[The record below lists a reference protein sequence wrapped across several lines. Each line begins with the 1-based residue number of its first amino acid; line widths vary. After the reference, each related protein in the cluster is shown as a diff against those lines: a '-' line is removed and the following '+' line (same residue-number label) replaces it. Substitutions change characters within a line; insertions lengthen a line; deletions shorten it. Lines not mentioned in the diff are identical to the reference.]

1 MTKEIRKM
9 KIRALIIVVLEL
21 LAASALA
28 VIYFYDF
35 FGFRSLFLIEYLFAV
50 LAGALILNVLFVW
63 IILIRLSKIRQKSD
77 LKAAELIGADVQEA
91 YNFGM
96 IGLVV
101 VDENDI
107 VLWANDL
114 FKDRQIDLLD
124 INILEW
130 QPKLRELHEAS
141 PDMIVKI
148 EVNSRNYDIKYLS
161 DAGLYIFKDMT
172 EYESIFEYS
181 REQAPVLGIIM
192 LDNYSDVAGNLDDA
206 NDVISKVKN
215 LIFDYAKEYGVL
227 LRRYRNDAYFALC
240 NFASLTKMKNDHFSL
255 LEKVRELGAK
265 EETPPTLSI
274 GLAHDFPDVIK
285 LNEMAGNAIDIAMSR
300 GGDQVVVSKYG
311 DELIFF
317 GGKSEAQEKR
327 NKVKVRVMA
336 DSVLSLIKNSSN
348 VIIMGHA
355 QMDMDALG
363 SCLGMRAVCEYCN
376 KSSHIVY
383 DPKLVERKAKFALT
397 GAFSREELARITVTP
412 SDSVDK
418 VRSNT
423 LVIVCDVHRPS
434 LTMAPKLLEKA
445 TKVMVIDHH
454 RRAEEFIES
463 PVFSYIEPSASST
476 CELVTELIR
485 YSSANPKIELSA
497 TYATL
502 MLSGIFL
509 DTNFF
514 KSKNTGIR
522 TFEASMVLKEYGADN
537 AIADDYLKD
546 EFEEYSLITKIISTL
561 KTPHYGV
568 VYCVADDDELIEQ
581 ATLAKVANQCM
592 QMKGVNACFVI
603 GNTDEKETRISARSD
618 GTINVQMLAEK
629 MFGGGH
635 FTAAGVIFKN
645 MSIKRVEEKLLEV
658 LNEYLNDARSP
669 EPKAKGQS

>member
-1 MTKEIRKM
+1 MTKELRKM
-9 KIRALIIVVLEL
+9 KIRALFIVALEL
-21 LAASALA
+21 IGAAALA
-28 VIYFYDF
+28 VFYFYNF
-35 FGFRSLFLIEYLFAV
+35 FNFKDLYIIEYLFAT
-50 LAGALILNVLFVW
+50 LAGFVIINVLFIW
-63 IILIRLSKIRQKSD
+63 IILVRLSKIRKKSD
-77 LKAAELIGADVQEA
+77 LKAAELIGNDVQEA
-91 YNFGM
+91 YKFGM

-107 VLWANDL
+107 VLWTNDL
-114 FKDRQIDLLD
+114 FQERQIDLLD

-130 QPKLRELHEAS
+130 QPNLRELHDAS
-141 PDMIVKI
+141 PDVVVKI
-148 EVNSRNYDIKYLS
+148 EVNSRNYDVKYLS

-240 NFASLTKMKNDHFSL
+240 NYSSLTRMKKDRFSL

-348 VIIMGHA
+348 VIIMGHTA
-355 QMDMDALG
+355 MDMDALG
-363 SCLGMRAVCEYCN
+363 ACLGMRAICEYCN

-383 DPKLVERKAKFALT
+383 DPKLMERKAKFALT
-397 GAFSREELARITVTP
+397 GSFSREELARITISP
-412 SDSVDK
+412 SDSVEK

-423 LVIVCDVHRPS
+423 LVVVCDVHRPS
-434 LTMAPKLLEKA
+434 MTMAPKLLEKA

-463 PVFSYIEPSASST
+463 PVFSYVEPSASST

-485 YSSANPKIELSA
+485 YSSANPRIEISP

-509 DTNFF
+509 DTTYF

-537 AIADDYLKD
+537 SVADDYLKD
-546 EFEEYSLITKIISTL
+546 EFEEYSLVTKIISTL

-568 VYCVADDDELIEQ
+568 VYCVADDNDIIEQ
-581 ATLAKVANQCM
+581 STLAKVANQCM
-592 QMKGVNACFVI
+592 QMKGVNAAFVI
-603 GNTDEKETRISARSD
+603 GNTDEKETRVSARSD

-635 FTAAGVIFKN
+635 FTMAGVSFKN
-645 MSIKRVEEKLLEV
+645 STIKKAEEKLLEV
-658 LNEYLNDARSP
+658 LNEYLNDARSQ
-669 EPKAKGQS
+669 EQKVRL

>member
-1 MTKEIRKM
+1 MTKELRKM
-9 KIRALIIVVLEL
+9 KIRALFIVALEL
-21 LAASALA
+21 ISAAALA
-28 VIYFYDF
+28 VFYFYDF
-35 FGFRSLFLIEYLFAV
+35 FNFRDIYIIEYLFAT
-50 LAGALILNVLFVW
+50 LAGFVVINVLFIWVM
-63 IILIRLSKIRQKSD
+63 LVRLSKIRKKSD
-77 LKAAELIGADVQEA
+77 LKAAELIGNDVQEA
-91 YNFGM
+91 YKFGM

-107 VLWANDL
+107 VLWTNDL
-114 FKDRQIDLLD
+114 FQERQIDLLD

-130 QPKLRELHEAS
+130 QPNLRELHDAS
-141 PDMIVKI
+141 PDVVVKI
-148 EVNSRNYDIKYLS
+148 EVNSRNYDVKYLS

-240 NFASLTKMKNDHFSL
+240 NYSSLNRMKKDRFSL

-274 GLAHDFPDVIK
+274 GLAHDFPDVVK

-348 VIIMGHA
+348 VIIMGHTA
-355 QMDMDALG
+355 MDMDALG
-363 SCLGMRAVCEYCN
+363 ACLGVRAICEYCN

-383 DPKLVERKAKFALT
+383 DPKLLERKTKFALT
-397 GAFSREELARITVTP
+397 GAFSREELARITISP

-463 PVFSYIEPSASST
+463 PVFSYVEPSASST

-485 YSSANPKIELSA
+485 YSSANPRIEISP
-497 TYATL
+497 TYATI

-509 DTNFF
+509 DTTYF

-537 AIADDYLKD
+537 SVADDYLKD
-546 EFEEYSLITKIISTL
+546 EFEEYSLVTKIISTL

-568 VYCVADDDELIEQ
+568 VYCVAEESELIEIS
-581 ATLAKVANQCM
+581 TLAKVANQCM
-592 QMKGVNACFVI
+592 QMKGVNAAFVI

-635 FTAAGVIFKN
+635 FTMAGVSFKN
-645 MSIKRVEEKLLEV
+645 GTIKKAEEKLLEV
-658 LNEYLNDARSP
+658 LNEYLNDARSQ
-669 EPKAKGQS
+669 EQKARA

>member
-1 MTKEIRKM
+1 M
-9 KIRALIIVVLEL
+9 KIRALFIVALEL
-21 LAASALA
+21 MSAAALA
-28 VIYFYDF
+28 VFYFYNL
-35 FGFRSLFLIEYLFAV
+35 FGFRDLFIIEYLFAT
-50 LAGALILNVLFVW
+50 LAFFIIINVLFIWVM
-63 IILIRLSKIRQKSD
+63 LVRLSKIRKKSD
-77 LKAAELIGADVQEA
+77 LKAAELIGNDVQEA
-91 YNFGM
+91 YKFGM

-107 VLWANDL
+107 VLWTNDL
-114 FKDRQIDLLD
+114 FQERQIDLLD
-124 INILEW
+124 VNILQW
-130 QPKLRELHEAS
+130 QPKLSELHDAS
-141 PDMIVKI
+141 PDVVVKI
-148 EVNSRNYDIKYLS
+148 EVNSRNYDVKYLS

-181 REQAPVLGIIM
+181 KEQAPVLGIIM

-240 NFASLTKMKNDHFSL
+240 NYNSLTRMKNDRFSL
-255 LEKVRELGAK
+255 LEKVRVLGAK

-317 GGKSEAQEKR
+317 GGKTEAQEKR

-348 VIIMGHA
+348 VIIMGHSA
-355 QMDMDALG
+355 MDMDALG
-363 SCLGMRAVCEYCN
+363 ACLGMRAICEYCN
-376 KSSHIVY
+376 KASHIVY
-383 DPKLVERKAKFALT
+383 DPKLMERKAKFALT
-397 GAFSREELARITVTP
+397 GAFSREELARITISP

-463 PVFSYIEPSASST
+463 PVFSYVEPSASST

-485 YSSANPKIELSA
+485 YSSANPRIDITP

-509 DTNFF
+509 DTTFF

-537 AIADDYLKD
+537 SVADDYLKD
-546 EFEEYSLITKIISTL
+546 EFEEYSLVTKIISTL

-568 VYCVADDDELIEQ
+568 VYCIAEEGELIEQ

-592 QMKGVNACFVI
+592 QMKGVNAAFVI

-635 FTAAGVIFKN
+635 FTSAGVTFKN
-645 MSIKRVEEKLLEV
+645 TSIRKAEEKLLEV
-658 LNEYLNDARSP
+658 LNEYLNDARSQ
-669 EPKAKGQS
+669 EQKAKM

>member
-1 MTKEIRKM
+1 MTKELRKM
-9 KIRALIIVVLEL
+9 KIRALFIVALEL
-21 LAASALA
+21 ISAAALA
-28 VIYFYDF
+28 VFYFYDF
-35 FGFRSLFLIEYLFAV
+35 FNFRDIYIIEYLFAT
-50 LAGALILNVLFVW
+50 LAGFVVINVLFIWVM
-63 IILIRLSKIRQKSD
+63 LVRLSKIRKKSD
-77 LKAAELIGADVQEA
+77 LKAAELIGNDVQEA
-91 YNFGM
+91 YKFGM

-101 VDENDI
+101 VDESDI
-107 VLWANDL
+107 VLWTNDL
-114 FKDRQIDLLD
+114 FQERQIDLLD

-130 QPKLRELHEAS
+130 QPNLRELHDAS
-141 PDMIVKI
+141 PDVVVKI
-148 EVNSRNYDIKYLS
+148 EVNSRNYDVKYLS

-240 NFASLTKMKNDHFSL
+240 NYSSLNRMKKDRFSL

-274 GLAHDFPDVIK
+274 GLAHDFPDVVK

-348 VIIMGHA
+348 VIIMGHTA
-355 QMDMDALG
+355 MDMDALG
-363 SCLGMRAVCEYCN
+363 ACLGMRAICEYCN

-383 DPKLVERKAKFALT
+383 DPKLLERKTKFALT
-397 GAFSREELARITVTP
+397 GAFSREELARITISP

-463 PVFSYIEPSASST
+463 PVFSYVEPSASST

-485 YSSANPKIELSA
+485 YSSANPRIEISP
-497 TYATL
+497 TYATI

-509 DTNFF
+509 DTTYF

-537 AIADDYLKD
+537 SVADDYLKD
-546 EFEEYSLITKIISTL
+546 EFEEYSLVTKIISTL

-568 VYCVADDDELIEQ
+568 VYCVAEESELIEIS
-581 ATLAKVANQCM
+581 TLAKVANQCM
-592 QMKGVNACFVI
+592 QMKGVNAAFVI

-635 FTAAGVIFKN
+635 FTMAGVSFKN
-645 MSIKRVEEKLLEV
+645 GTIKKAEDKLLEV
-658 LNEYLNDARSP
+658 LNEYLNDARSQ
-669 EPKAKGQS
+669 EQKARS

>member
-1 MTKEIRKM
+1 MTKELRKM
-9 KIRALIIVVLEL
+9 KIRALFIVALEL
-21 LAASALA
+21 ISAAALA
-28 VIYFYDF
+28 VFYFYDF
-35 FGFRSLFLIEYLFAV
+35 FNFRDIYIIEYLFAT
-50 LAGALILNVLFVW
+50 LAGFVVINVLFIWVM
-63 IILIRLSKIRQKSD
+63 LVRLSKIRKKSD
-77 LKAAELIGADVQEA
+77 LKAAELIGNDVQEA
-91 YNFGM
+91 YKFGM

-107 VLWANDL
+107 VLWTNDL
-114 FKDRQIDLLD
+114 FQERQIDLLD

-130 QPKLRELHEAS
+130 QPNLRELHDAS
-141 PDMIVKI
+141 PDVVVKI
-148 EVNSRNYDIKYLS
+148 EVNSRNYDVKYLS

-240 NFASLTKMKNDHFSL
+240 NYSSLSRMKKDRFSL

-274 GLAHDFPDVIK
+274 GLAHDFPDVVK

-348 VIIMGHA
+348 VIIMGHTA
-355 QMDMDALG
+355 MDMDALG
-363 SCLGMRAVCEYCN
+363 ACLGMRAICEYCN

-383 DPKLVERKAKFALT
+383 DPKLLERKTKFALT
-397 GAFSREELARITVTP
+397 GAFSREELARITISP

-463 PVFSYIEPSASST
+463 PVFSYVEPSASST

-485 YSSANPKIELSA
+485 YSSANPRIEISP
-497 TYATL
+497 TYATI

-509 DTNFF
+509 DTTYF

-537 AIADDYLKD
+537 SVADDYLKD
-546 EFEEYSLITKIISTL
+546 EFEEYSLVTKIISTL

-568 VYCVADDDELIEQ
+568 VYCVAEESELIEIS
-581 ATLAKVANQCM
+581 TLAKVANQCM
-592 QMKGVNACFVI
+592 QMKGVNAAFVI

-635 FTAAGVIFKN
+635 FTMAGVSFKN
-645 MSIKRVEEKLLEV
+645 GTIKKAEEKLLEV
-658 LNEYLNDARSP
+658 LNEYLNDARSQ
-669 EPKAKGQS
+669 EQKARA

>member
-1 MTKEIRKM
+1 MTKELRKI
-9 KIRALIIVVLEL
+9 KIRALFIVALEL
-21 LAASALA
+21 IGAAA
-28 VIYFYDF
+28 VAVFYFYNF
-35 FGFRSLFLIEYLFAV
+35 FGFRDLFIIEYLFAT
-50 LAGALILNVLFVW
+50 LAGFIIINVLFIW
-63 IILIRLSKIRQKSD
+63 LILVRLSKIRKKSD
-77 LKAAELIGADVQEA
+77 LKAAELIGNDVQEA
-91 YNFGM
+91 YKFGM

-107 VLWANDL
+107 VLWTNDL
-114 FKDRQIDLLD
+114 FQERQIDLLD

-130 QPKLRELHEAS
+130 QPNLRELHDAS
-141 PDMIVKI
+141 PDVVVKI
-148 EVNSRNYDIKYLS
+148 EVNSRNYDVKYLS

-240 NFASLTKMKNDHFSL
+240 NHSSLARMKKDRFSL

-348 VIIMGHA
+348 VIIMGHTA
-355 QMDMDALG
+355 MDMDALG
-363 SCLGMRAVCEYCN
+363 ACLGMRAICEYCN

-383 DPKLVERKAKFALT
+383 DPKQMERKAKFALT
-397 GAFSREELARITVTP
+397 GSFSREELARITISP

-434 LTMAPKLLEKA
+434 MTMAPKLLEKA

-463 PVFSYIEPSASST
+463 PVFSYVEPSASST

-485 YSSANPKIELSA
+485 YSSANPRIEISP

-509 DTNFF
+509 DTTYF

-522 TFEASMVLKEYGADN
+522 AFEASMVLKEYGADN
-537 AIADDYLKD
+537 SVADDYLKD
-546 EFEEYSLITKIISTL
+546 EFEEYSLVTKIISTM

-568 VYCVADDDELIEQ
+568 VYCVADANDIIEQ

-592 QMKGVNACFVI
+592 QMKGVNAAFVI
-603 GNTDEKETRISARSD
+603 GNTDEKETRVSARSD

-635 FTAAGVIFKN
+635 FTSAGVTFKN
-645 MSIKRVEEKLLEV
+645 GTIKKAEEKLLEV
-658 LNEYLNDARSP
+658 LNEYLNDARSQ
-669 EPKAKGQS
+669 EQKVRL

>member
-1 MTKEIRKM
+1 MTKELRKM
-9 KIRALIIVVLEL
+9 KIRALFIVALEL
-21 LAASALA
+21 ISAAALA
-28 VIYFYDF
+28 VFYFYDF
-35 FGFRSLFLIEYLFAV
+35 FNFRDIYIIEYLFAT
-50 LAGALILNVLFVW
+50 LAGFVVINVLFIWVM
-63 IILIRLSKIRQKSD
+63 LVRLSKIRKKSD
-77 LKAAELIGADVQEA
+77 LKAAELIGNDVQEA
-91 YNFGM
+91 YKFGM

-107 VLWANDL
+107 VLWTNDL
-114 FKDRQIDLLD
+114 FQERQIDLLD

-130 QPKLRELHEAS
+130 QPNFRELHDAS
-141 PDMIVKI
+141 PDVVVKI
-148 EVNSRNYDIKYLS
+148 EVNSRNYDVKYLS

-240 NFASLTKMKNDHFSL
+240 NYSSLNRMKKDRFSL

-274 GLAHDFPDVIK
+274 GLAHDFPDVVK

-348 VIIMGHA
+348 VIIMGHTA
-355 QMDMDALG
+355 MDMDALG
-363 SCLGMRAVCEYCN
+363 ACLGMRAICEYCN

-383 DPKLVERKAKFALT
+383 DPKLLERKTKFALT
-397 GAFSREELARITVTP
+397 GAFSREELARITISP

-463 PVFSYIEPSASST
+463 PVFSYVEPSASST

-485 YSSANPKIELSA
+485 YSSANPRIEISP
-497 TYATL
+497 TYATI

-509 DTNFF
+509 DTTYF

-537 AIADDYLKD
+537 SVADDYLKD
-546 EFEEYSLITKIISTL
+546 EFEEYSLVTKIISTL

-568 VYCVADDDELIEQ
+568 VYCVAEESELIEIS
-581 ATLAKVANQCM
+581 TLAKVANQCM
-592 QMKGVNACFVI
+592 QMKGVNAAFVI

-635 FTAAGVIFKN
+635 FTMAGVSFKN
-645 MSIKRVEEKLLEV
+645 GTIKKAEEKLLEV
-658 LNEYLNDARSP
+658 LNEYLNDARSQ
-669 EPKAKGQS
+669 EQKARA

>member
-1 MTKEIRKM
+1 MTKELRKM
-9 KIRALIIVVLEL
+9 KIRALFIVALEL
-21 LAASALA
+21 ISAAALA
-28 VIYFYDF
+28 VFYFYDF
-35 FGFRSLFLIEYLFAV
+35 FNFRDIYIIEYLFAT
-50 LAGALILNVLFVW
+50 LAGFVVINVLFIWVM
-63 IILIRLSKIRQKSD
+63 LVRLSKIRKKSD
-77 LKAAELIGADVQEA
+77 LKAAELIGNDVQEA
-91 YNFGM
+91 YKFGM

-107 VLWANDL
+107 VLWTNDL
-114 FKDRQIDLLD
+114 FQERQIDLLD

-130 QPKLRELHEAS
+130 QPNLRELHDAS
-141 PDMIVKI
+141 PDVVVKI
-148 EVNSRNYDIKYLS
+148 EVNSRNYDVKYLS

-240 NFASLTKMKNDHFSL
+240 NYSSLNRMKKDRFSL

-274 GLAHDFPDVIK
+274 GLAHDFPDVVK

-348 VIIMGHA
+348 VIIMGHTA
-355 QMDMDALG
+355 MDMDALG
-363 SCLGMRAVCEYCN
+363 ACLGMRAICEYCN

-383 DPKLVERKAKFALT
+383 DPKLLERKTKFALT
-397 GAFSREELARITVTP
+397 GAFSREELARITISP

-463 PVFSYIEPSASST
+463 PVFSYVEPSASST

-485 YSSANPKIELSA
+485 YSSANPRIEISP
-497 TYATL
+497 TYATI

-509 DTNFF
+509 DTTYF

-537 AIADDYLKD
+537 SVADDYLKD
-546 EFEEYSLITKIISTL
+546 EFEEYSLVTKIISTL

-568 VYCVADDDELIEQ
+568 VYCVAEESELIEIS
-581 ATLAKVANQCM
+581 TLAKVANQCM
-592 QMKGVNACFVI
+592 QMKGVNAAFVI

-629 MFGGGH
+629 MFRGGH
-635 FTAAGVIFKN
+635 FTMAGVSFKN
-645 MSIKRVEEKLLEV
+645 GTIKKAEEKLLEV
-658 LNEYLNDARSP
+658 LNEYLNDARSQ
-669 EPKAKGQS
+669 EQKARA

>member
-1 MTKEIRKM
+1 MTKELRKM
-9 KIRALIIVVLEL
+9 KIRALFIVALEL
-21 LAASALA
+21 ISAAALA
-28 VIYFYDF
+28 VFYFYDF
-35 FGFRSLFLIEYLFAV
+35 FNFRDIYIIEYLFAT
-50 LAGALILNVLFVW
+50 LAGFVVINVLFIWVM
-63 IILIRLSKIRQKSD
+63 LVRLSKIRKKSD
-77 LKAAELIGADVQEA
+77 LKAAELIGNDVQEA
-91 YNFGM
+91 YKFGM

-101 VDENDI
+101 VDESDI
-107 VLWANDL
+107 VLWTNDL
-114 FKDRQIDLLD
+114 FQERQIDLLD

-130 QPKLRELHEAS
+130 QPNLRELHDAS
-141 PDMIVKI
+141 PDVVVKI
-148 EVNSRNYDIKYLS
+148 EVNSRNYDVKYLS

-240 NFASLTKMKNDHFSL
+240 NYSSLNRMKKDRFSL

-274 GLAHDFPDVIK
+274 GLAHDFPDVVK

-348 VIIMGHA
+348 VIIMGHTA
-355 QMDMDALG
+355 MDMDALG
-363 SCLGMRAVCEYCN
+363 ACLGMRAICEYCN

-383 DPKLVERKAKFALT
+383 DPKLLERKTKFALT
-397 GAFSREELARITVTP
+397 GAFSREELARITISP

-463 PVFSYIEPSASST
+463 PVFSYVEPSASST

-485 YSSANPKIELSA
+485 YSSANPRIEISP
-497 TYATL
+497 TYATI

-509 DTNFF
+509 DTTYF

-537 AIADDYLKD
+537 SVADDYLKD
-546 EFEEYSLITKIISTL
+546 EFEEYSLVTKIISTL

-568 VYCVADDDELIEQ
+568 VYCVAEESELIEIS
-581 ATLAKVANQCM
+581 TLAKVANQCM
-592 QMKGVNACFVI
+592 QMKGVNAAFVI

-635 FTAAGVIFKN
+635 FTMAGVSFKN
-645 MSIKRVEEKLLEV
+645 GTIKKAEEKLLEV
-658 LNEYLNDARSP
+658 LNEYLNDARSQ
-669 EPKAKGQS
+669 EQKARA

>member
-1 MTKEIRKM
+1 MTKELRKM
-9 KIRALIIVVLEL
+9 KIRALFIVALEL
-21 LAASALA
+21 IGAAA
-28 VIYFYDF
+28 VAVFYFYNF
-35 FGFRSLFLIEYLFAV
+35 FGFRDLFIIEYLFAT
-50 LAGALILNVLFVW
+50 LAGFIIINVLFIW
-63 IILIRLSKIRQKSD
+63 LILVRLSKIRKKSD
-77 LKAAELIGADVQEA
+77 LKAAELIGNDVQEA
-91 YNFGM
+91 YKFGM

-107 VLWANDL
+107 VLWTNDL
-114 FKDRQIDLLD
+114 FQERQIDLLD

-130 QPKLRELHEAS
+130 QPNLRELHDAS
-141 PDMIVKI
+141 PDVVVKI
-148 EVNSRNYDIKYLS
+148 EVNSRNYDVKYLS

-240 NFASLTKMKNDHFSL
+240 NHSSLTRMKKDRFSL

-348 VIIMGHA
+348 VIIMGHTA
-355 QMDMDALG
+355 MDMDALG
-363 SCLGMRAVCEYCN
+363 ACLGMRAICEYCN

-383 DPKLVERKAKFALT
+383 DPKQMERKAKFALT
-397 GAFSREELARITVTP
+397 GSFSREELARITISP

-434 LTMAPKLLEKA
+434 MTMAPKLLEKA

-463 PVFSYIEPSASST
+463 PVFSYVEPSASST

-485 YSSANPKIELSA
+485 YSSANPRIEISP

-509 DTNFF
+509 DTTYF

-537 AIADDYLKD
+537 SVADDYLKD
-546 EFEEYSLITKIISTL
+546 EFEEYSLVTKIISTM

-568 VYCVADDDELIEQ
+568 VYCVADANDIIEQ

-592 QMKGVNACFVI
+592 QMKGVNAAFVI
-603 GNTDEKETRISARSD
+603 GNTDEKETRVSARSD

-635 FTAAGVIFKN
+635 FTSAGVTFKN
-645 MSIKRVEEKLLEV
+645 STIKKAEEKLLEV
-658 LNEYLNDARSP
+658 LNEYLNDARSQ
-669 EPKAKGQS
+669 EQKVRL

>member
-1 MTKEIRKM
+1 
-9 KIRALIIVVLEL
+9 ALEL
-21 LAASALA
+21 IGAAA
-28 VIYFYDF
+28 VAVFYFYNF
-35 FGFRSLFLIEYLFAV
+35 FGFRDLFIIEYLFAT
-50 LAGALILNVLFVW
+50 LAGFIIINVLFIW
-63 IILIRLSKIRQKSD
+63 LILVRLSKIRKKSD
-77 LKAAELIGADVQEA
+77 LKAAELIGNDVQEA
-91 YNFGM
+91 YKFGM

-107 VLWANDL
+107 VLWTNDL
-114 FKDRQIDLLD
+114 FQERQIDLLD

-130 QPKLRELHEAS
+130 QPNLRELHDAS
-141 PDMIVKI
+141 PDVVVKI
-148 EVNSRNYDIKYLS
+148 EVNSRNYDVKYLS

-240 NFASLTKMKNDHFSL
+240 NHSSLARMKKDRFSL

-348 VIIMGHA
+348 VIIMGHTA
-355 QMDMDALG
+355 MDMDALG
-363 SCLGMRAVCEYCN
+363 ACLGMRAICEYCN

-383 DPKLVERKAKFALT
+383 DPKQMERKAKFALT
-397 GAFSREELARITVTP
+397 GSFSREELARITISP

-434 LTMAPKLLEKA
+434 MTMAPKLLEKA

-463 PVFSYIEPSASST
+463 PVFSYVEPSASST

-485 YSSANPKIELSA
+485 YSSANPRIEISP

-509 DTNFF
+509 DTTYF

-537 AIADDYLKD
+537 SVADDYLKD
-546 EFEEYSLITKIISTL
+546 EFEEYSLVTKIISTM

-568 VYCVADDDELIEQ
+568 VYCVADANDIIEQ

-592 QMKGVNACFVI
+592 QMKGVNAAFVI
-603 GNTDEKETRISARSD
+603 GNTDEKETRVSARSD

-635 FTAAGVIFKN
+635 FTSAGVTFKN
-645 MSIKRVEEKLLEV
+645 GTIKKAEEKLLEV
-658 LNEYLNDARSP
+658 LNEYLNDARSQ
-669 EPKAKGQS
+669 EQKVRL

>member
-1 MTKEIRKM
+1 MTKELRKM
-9 KIRALIIVVLEL
+9 KIRALFIVALEL
-21 LAASALA
+21 IGAAA
-28 VIYFYDF
+28 VAVFYFYNF
-35 FGFRSLFLIEYLFAV
+35 FGFRDLFIIEYLFAT
-50 LAGALILNVLFVW
+50 LAGFIIINVLFIW
-63 IILIRLSKIRQKSD
+63 LILVRLSKIRKKSD
-77 LKAAELIGADVQEA
+77 LKAAELIGNDVQEA
-91 YNFGM
+91 YKFGM

-107 VLWANDL
+107 VLWTNDL
-114 FKDRQIDLLD
+114 FQERQIDLLD

-130 QPKLRELHEAS
+130 QPNLRELHDAS
-141 PDMIVKI
+141 PDVVVKI
-148 EVNSRNYDIKYLS
+148 EVNSRNYDVKYLS

-240 NFASLTKMKNDHFSL
+240 NHSSLARMKKDRFSL

-348 VIIMGHA
+348 VIIMGHTA
-355 QMDMDALG
+355 MDMDALG
-363 SCLGMRAVCEYCN
+363 ACLGMRAICEYCN

-383 DPKLVERKAKFALT
+383 DPKQMERKAKFALT
-397 GAFSREELARITVTP
+397 GSFSREELARITISP

-434 LTMAPKLLEKA
+434 MTMAPKLLEKA

-463 PVFSYIEPSASST
+463 PVFSYVEPSASST

-485 YSSANPKIELSA
+485 YSSANPRIEISP

-509 DTNFF
+509 DTTYF

-537 AIADDYLKD
+537 SVADDYLKD
-546 EFEEYSLITKIISTL
+546 EFEEYSLVTKIISTM

-568 VYCVADDDELIEQ
+568 VYCVADANDIIEQ

-592 QMKGVNACFVI
+592 QMKGVNAAFVI
-603 GNTDEKETRISARSD
+603 GNTDEKETRVSARSD

-635 FTAAGVIFKN
+635 FTSAGVTFKN
-645 MSIKRVEEKLLEV
+645 STIKKAEEKLLEV
-658 LNEYLNDARSP
+658 LNEYLNDARSQ
-669 EPKAKGQS
+669 EQKVRL

>member
-1 MTKEIRKM
+1 MTKELRKM
-9 KIRALIIVVLEL
+9 KIRALFIVALEL
-21 LAASALA
+21 IGAAALA
-28 VIYFYDF
+28 VFYFYNF
-35 FGFRSLFLIEYLFAV
+35 FNFKDLYIIEYLFAT
-50 LAGALILNVLFVW
+50 LAGFVIINVLFIW
-63 IILIRLSKIRQKSD
+63 IILVRLSKIRKKSD
-77 LKAAELIGADVQEA
+77 LKAAELIGNDVQEA
-91 YNFGM
+91 YKFGM

-107 VLWANDL
+107 VLWTNDL
-114 FKDRQIDLLD
+114 FQERQIDLLD

-130 QPKLRELHEAS
+130 QPNLRELHDAS
-141 PDMIVKI
+141 PDVVVKI
-148 EVNSRNYDIKYLS
+148 EVNSRNYDVKYLS

-181 REQAPVLGIIM
+181 HEQAPVLGIIM

-240 NFASLTKMKNDHFSL
+240 NYSSLTRMKKDRFSL

-348 VIIMGHA
+348 VIIMGHTA
-355 QMDMDALG
+355 MDMDALG
-363 SCLGMRAVCEYCN
+363 ACLGMRAICEYCN

-383 DPKLVERKAKFALT
+383 DPKLMERKAKFALT
-397 GAFSREELARITVTP
+397 GSFSREELARITISP

-423 LVIVCDVHRPS
+423 LVVVCDVHRPS
-434 LTMAPKLLEKA
+434 MTMAPKLLEKA

-463 PVFSYIEPSASST
+463 PVFSYVEPSASST

-485 YSSANPKIELSA
+485 YSSANPRIEISP

-509 DTNFF
+509 DTTYF

-537 AIADDYLKD
+537 SVADDYLKD
-546 EFEEYSLITKIISTL
+546 EFEEYSLVTKIISTL

-568 VYCVADDDELIEQ
+568 VYCVADDNDIIEQ
-581 ATLAKVANQCM
+581 STLAKVANQCM
-592 QMKGVNACFVI
+592 QMKGVNAAFVI
-603 GNTDEKETRISARSD
+603 GNTDEKETRVSARSD

-635 FTAAGVIFKN
+635 FTMAGVSFKN
-645 MSIKRVEEKLLEV
+645 STIKKAEEKLLEV
-658 LNEYLNDARSP
+658 LNEYLNDARSQ
-669 EPKAKGQS
+669 EQKARL

>member
-1 MTKEIRKM
+1 
-9 KIRALIIVVLEL
+9 
-21 LAASALA
+21 
-28 VIYFYDF
+28 
-35 FGFRSLFLIEYLFAV
+35 
-50 LAGALILNVLFVW
+50 
-63 IILIRLSKIRQKSD
+63 
-77 LKAAELIGADVQEA
+77 
-91 YNFGM
+91 
-96 IGLVV
+96 
-101 VDENDI
+101 ENDI
-107 VLWANDL
+107 VLWTNDL
-114 FKDRQIDLLD
+114 FQERQIDLLD

-130 QPKLRELHEAS
+130 QPNLRELHDAS
-141 PDMIVKI
+141 PDVVVKI
-148 EVNSRNYDIKYLS
+148 EVNSRNYDVKYLS

-240 NFASLTKMKNDHFSL
+240 NYSSLNRMKKDRFSL

-274 GLAHDFPDVIK
+274 GLAHDFPDVVK

-348 VIIMGHA
+348 VIIMGHTA
-355 QMDMDALG
+355 MDMDALG
-363 SCLGMRAVCEYCN
+363 ACLGMRAICEYCN

-383 DPKLVERKAKFALT
+383 DPKLLERKTKFALT
-397 GAFSREELARITVTP
+397 GAFSREELARITISP

-463 PVFSYIEPSASST
+463 PVFSYVEPSASST

-485 YSSANPKIELSA
+485 YSSANPRIEISP
-497 TYATL
+497 TYATI

-509 DTNFF
+509 DTTYF

-537 AIADDYLKD
+537 SVADDYLKD
-546 EFEEYSLITKIISTL
+546 EFEEYSLVTKIISTL

-568 VYCVADDDELIEQ
+568 VYCVAEESELIEIS
-581 ATLAKVANQCM
+581 TLAKVANQCM
-592 QMKGVNACFVI
+592 QMKGVNAAFVI

-635 FTAAGVIFKN
+635 FTMAGVSFKN
-645 MSIKRVEEKLLEV
+645 GTIKKAEEKLLEV
-658 LNEYLNDARSP
+658 LNEYLNDARSQ
-669 EPKAKGQS
+669 EQKARA

>member
-1 MTKEIRKM
+1 MTKELRKM
-9 KIRALIIVVLEL
+9 KIRALFIIALEL
-21 LAASALA
+21 ISAAALA
-28 VIYFYDF
+28 VIYFYNF
-35 FGFRSLFLIEYLFAV
+35 FNFRDIFIIEYLFAT
-50 LAGALILNVLFVW
+50 LAGFVVINVLFIWVM
-63 IILIRLSKIRQKSD
+63 LIRLSKIRKKSD
-77 LKAAELIGADVQEA
+77 LKAAELIGNDVQEA
-91 YNFGM
+91 YKFGM

-107 VLWANDL
+107 VLWTNDL
-114 FKDRQIDLLD
+114 FQERQIDLLD
-124 INILEW
+124 INILDW
-130 QPKLRELHEAS
+130 QPNLRELHDAS
-141 PDMIVKI
+141 PDVVVKI
-148 EVNSRNYDIKYLS
+148 EVNSRNYDVKYLS

-240 NFASLTKMKNDHFSL
+240 NFTSLQRMKKDRFSL

-348 VIIMGHA
+348 VIIMGHTA
-355 QMDMDALG
+355 MDMDALG
-363 SCLGMRAVCEYCN
+363 ACLGMRAICEYCN

-383 DPKLVERKAKFALT
+383 DPKLMERKAKFAFT
-397 GAFSREELARITVTP
+397 GAFSREELARITISP
-412 SDSVDK
+412 SDSIDK

-463 PVFSYIEPSASST
+463 PVFSYVEPSASST

-485 YSSANPKIELSA
+485 YSSANPRIEISP
-497 TYATL
+497 TYATI

-509 DTNFF
+509 DTTYF

-537 AIADDYLKD
+537 SVADDYLKD
-546 EFEEYSLITKIISTL
+546 EFGEYSLVTKIISTL

-568 VYCVADDDELIEQ
+568 VYCVAEEGELIEV

-592 QMKGVNACFVI
+592 QMKGVNAAFVI
-603 GNTDEKETRISARSD
+603 GNTDEKETRVSARSD

-635 FTAAGVIFKN
+635 FTSAGVTFKN
-645 MSIKRVEEKLLEV
+645 GTIKKAEEKLLEV
-658 LNEYLNDARSP
+658 LNEYLNDARSQ
-669 EPKAKGQS
+669 EQKARV

>member
-1 MTKEIRKM
+1 MTKELKKM
-9 KIRALIIVVLEL
+9 KIRALFIVAFEL
-21 LAASALA
+21 ISATALA
-28 VIYFYDF
+28 VFYFYNF
-35 FGFRSLFLIEYLFAV
+35 FGFGDIFIIEYLFAT
-50 LAGALILNVLFVW
+50 LAGFVVINVLFIWVM
-63 IILIRLSKIRQKSD
+63 LLRLSKIRKKND
-77 LKAAELIGADVQEA
+77 LKAAELIGNDVQEA
-91 YNFGM
+91 YKFGM

-101 VDENDI
+101 VDESDI
-107 VLWANDL
+107 VLWTNDL
-114 FKDRQIDLLD
+114 FQERQIDILD
-124 INILEW
+124 VNILEW
-130 QPKLRELHEAS
+130 QPNLRDLHDAS
-141 PDMIVKI
+141 PDVVVKI
-148 EVNSRNYDIKYLS
+148 EVNSRNYDVKYLS

-240 NFASLTKMKNDHFSL
+240 NYTSLMRMKKDRFSL

-348 VIIMGHA
+348 VIIMGHTA
-355 QMDMDALG
+355 MDMDALG
-363 SCLGMRAVCEYCN
+363 ACLGMRAICEYCN

-383 DPKLVERKAKFALT
+383 DPKLLERKTKFALT
-397 GAFSREELARITVTP
+397 GAFSREELARITISP

-463 PVFSYIEPSASST
+463 PVFSYVEPSASST

-485 YSSANPKIELSA
+485 YSSANPRIEITP
-497 TYATL
+497 TYATI

-509 DTNFF
+509 DTNYF

-537 AIADDYLKD
+537 SVADDYLKD
-546 EFEEYSLITKIISTL
+546 EFEEYSLVTKIISTL

-568 VYCVADDDELIEQ
+568 VYCVAEEGELIEQ

-592 QMKGVNACFVI
+592 QMKGVNAAFVI
-603 GNTDEKETRISARSD
+603 GNTDEKETRLSARSD

-635 FTAAGVIFKN
+635 FTSAGVIFKN
-645 MSIKRVEEKLLEV
+645 GTIKKAEEKLLEV
-658 LNEYLNDARSP
+658 LNEYLNDARSQ
-669 EPKAKGQS
+669 EQKARS

>member
-1 MTKEIRKM
+1 MTKELRKM
-9 KIRALIIVVLEL
+9 KIRALFIVALEL
-21 LAASALA
+21 ISAAALA
-28 VIYFYDF
+28 VFYFYDF
-35 FGFRSLFLIEYLFAV
+35 FNFRDIYIIEYLFAT
-50 LAGALILNVLFVW
+50 LAGFVVINVLFIWVM
-63 IILIRLSKIRQKSD
+63 LVRLSKIRKKSD
-77 LKAAELIGADVQEA
+77 LKAAELIGNDVQEA
-91 YNFGM
+91 YKFGM

-107 VLWANDL
+107 VLWTNDL
-114 FKDRQIDLLD
+114 FQERQIDLLD

-130 QPKLRELHEAS
+130 QPNLRELHDAS
-141 PDMIVKI
+141 PDVVVKI
-148 EVNSRNYDIKYLS
+148 EVNSRNYDVKYLS

-240 NFASLTKMKNDHFSL
+240 NYSSLNRMKKDRFSL

-274 GLAHDFPDVIK
+274 GLAHDFPDVVK

-348 VIIMGHA
+348 VIVMGHTA
-355 QMDMDALG
+355 MDMDALG
-363 SCLGMRAVCEYCN
+363 ACLGMRAICEYCN

-383 DPKLVERKAKFALT
+383 DPKLLERKTKFALT
-397 GAFSREELARITVTP
+397 GAFSREELARITISP

-463 PVFSYIEPSASST
+463 PVFSYVEPSASST

-485 YSSANPKIELSA
+485 YSSANPRIEISP
-497 TYATL
+497 TYATI

-509 DTNFF
+509 DTTYF

-537 AIADDYLKD
+537 SVADDYLKD
-546 EFEEYSLITKIISTL
+546 EFEEYSLVTKIISTL

-568 VYCVADDDELIEQ
+568 VYCVAEESELIEIS
-581 ATLAKVANQCM
+581 TLAKVANQCM
-592 QMKGVNACFVI
+592 QMKGVNAAFVI

-635 FTAAGVIFKN
+635 FTMAGVSFKN
-645 MSIKRVEEKLLEV
+645 GTIKKAEEKLLEV
-658 LNEYLNDARSP
+658 LNEYLNDARSQ
-669 EPKAKGQS
+669 EQKARA

>member
-1 MTKEIRKM
+1 MTKELRKM
-9 KIRALIIVVLEL
+9 KIRALFIVALEL
-21 LAASALA
+21 ISVAALA
-28 VIYFYDF
+28 VFYFYDF
-35 FGFRSLFLIEYLFAV
+35 FNFRDIYIIEYLFAT
-50 LAGALILNVLFVW
+50 LAGFVVINVLFIWVM
-63 IILIRLSKIRQKSD
+63 LVRLSKIRKKSD
-77 LKAAELIGADVQEA
+77 LKAAELIGNDVQEA
-91 YNFGM
+91 YKFGM

-107 VLWANDL
+107 VLWTNDL
-114 FKDRQIDLLD
+114 FQERQIDLLD

-130 QPKLRELHEAS
+130 QPNLRELHDAS
-141 PDMIVKI
+141 PDVVVKI
-148 EVNSRNYDIKYLS
+148 EVNSRNYDVKYLS

-240 NFASLTKMKNDHFSL
+240 NYSSLSRMKKDRFSL

-274 GLAHDFPDVIK
+274 GLAHDFPDVVK

-348 VIIMGHA
+348 VIIMGHTA
-355 QMDMDALG
+355 MDMDALG
-363 SCLGMRAVCEYCN
+363 ACLGMRAICEYCN

-383 DPKLVERKAKFALT
+383 DPKLLERKTKFALT
-397 GAFSREELARITVTP
+397 GAFSREELARITISP

-463 PVFSYIEPSASST
+463 PVFSYVEPSASST

-485 YSSANPKIELSA
+485 YSSANPRIEISP
-497 TYATL
+497 TYATI

-509 DTNFF
+509 DTTYF

-537 AIADDYLKD
+537 SVADDYLKD
-546 EFEEYSLITKIISTL
+546 EFEEYSLVTKIISTL

-568 VYCVADDDELIEQ
+568 VYCVAEESELIEIS
-581 ATLAKVANQCM
+581 TLAKVANQCM
-592 QMKGVNACFVI
+592 QMKGVNAAFVI

-635 FTAAGVIFKN
+635 FTMAGVSFKN
-645 MSIKRVEEKLLEV
+645 GTIKKAEEKLLEV
-658 LNEYLNDARSP
+658 LNEYLNDARSQ
-669 EPKAKGQS
+669 EQKARA

>member
-1 MTKEIRKM
+1 MTKELRKI
-9 KIRALIIVVLEL
+9 KIRALFIVALEL
-21 LAASALA
+21 ISAAALA
-28 VIYFYDF
+28 VFYFYNL
-35 FGFRSLFLIEYLFAV
+35 FGFRDIFIIEYLFAT
-50 LAGALILNVLFVW
+50 LAFLIIVNVLFIW
-63 IILIRLSKIRQKSD
+63 IVILRLSKIRKKND
-77 LKAAELIGADVQEA
+77 LKAAELIGNDVQEA
-91 YNFGM
+91 YKFGM

-107 VLWANDL
+107 VLWTNDL
-114 FKDRQIDLLD
+114 FQERQIDLLD
-124 INILEW
+124 VNILEW
-130 QPKLRELHEAS
+130 QPKLRELHDAS
-141 PDMIVKI
+141 PDVVVKI
-148 EVNSRNYDIKYLS
+148 EVNSRNYDVKYLS

-240 NFASLTKMKNDHFSL
+240 NFSSLNRMKKDRFSL

-311 DELIFF
+311 DELMFF

-348 VIIMGHA
+348 VIIMGHTA
-355 QMDMDALG
+355 MDMDALG
-363 SCLGMRAVCEYCN
+363 ACLGMRAICEYCN

-383 DPKLVERKAKFALT
+383 DPKLMERKAKFALT
-397 GAFSREELARITVTP
+397 GSFSREELARITISP

-463 PVFSYIEPSASST
+463 PVFSYVEPSASST

-485 YSSANPKIELSA
+485 YSSANPRIDISP

-502 MLSGIFL
+502 MLSGVFL
-509 DTNFF
+509 DTNYF

-537 AIADDYLKD
+537 SVADDYLKD
-546 EFEEYSLITKIISTL
+546 EFEEYSLVTKIISTL

-568 VYCVADDDELIEQ
+568 VYCVSEEGELIEQ

-592 QMKGVNACFVI
+592 QMKGVNAAFVI

-635 FTAAGVIFKN
+635 FTSAGVTFKN
-645 MSIKRVEEKLLEV
+645 TSIRKAEEKLLEV
-658 LNEYLNDARSP
+658 LNEYLNDARSQ
-669 EPKAKGQS
+669 EQKARS

>member
-1 MTKEIRKM
+1 MTKELRKM
-9 KIRALIIVVLEL
+9 KIRALLIVALEL
-21 LAASALA
+21 ISAATLA
-28 VIYFYDF
+28 IFYFYNF
-35 FGFRSLFLIEYLFAV
+35 FGFRDLFAIEYLFAT
-50 LAGALILNVLFVW
+50 LALFIIVNVLFIWV
-63 IILIRLSKIRQKSD
+63 ILVRLSKIRKKSD
-77 LKAAELIGADVQEA
+77 LKAAELIGNDVQEA
-91 YNFGM
+91 YKFGM

-107 VLWANDL
+107 VLWTNDL
-114 FKDRQIDLLD
+114 FQERQIDLLD
-124 INILEW
+124 INITEW
-130 QPKLRELHEAS
+130 QPKLRELNEAS
-141 PDMIVKI
+141 PDVVVKI
-148 EVNSRNYDIKYLS
+148 EVNSRNYDVKFLS

-181 REQAPVLGIIM
+181 REQAPVLGIVM

-240 NFASLTKMKNDHFSL
+240 NYSSLTRMKNDRFSL

-311 DELIFF
+311 DELMFF

-348 VIIMGHA
+348 VIIMGHTA
-355 QMDMDALG
+355 MDMDALG
-363 SCLGMRAVCEYCN
+363 ACLGMRAICEYCN

-383 DPKLVERKAKFALT
+383 DPKLLERKAKFALT
-397 GAFSREELARITVTP
+397 GAFSREELARITITP

-463 PVFSYIEPSASST
+463 PVFSYVEPSASST

-485 YSSANPKIELSA
+485 YSSANPRIDIPP

-509 DTNFF
+509 DTTYF

-537 AIADDYLKD
+537 SVADDYLKD
-546 EFEEYSLITKIISTL
+546 EFEEYSLVTKIISTL

-568 VYCVADDDELIEQ
+568 VYCVAEEGELIEQ
-581 ATLAKVANQCM
+581 ATLAKVANQCL
-592 QMKGVNACFVI
+592 QMKGVNAAFVI
-603 GNTDEKETRISARSD
+603 GNTDEKETRLSARSD

-635 FTAAGVIFKN
+635 FTAAGVSFKN
-645 MSIKRVEEKLLEV
+645 QTIKKAEEKLLEV
-658 LNEYLNDARSP
+658 LNEYLNDARSQ
-669 EPKAKGQS
+669 EQKART

>member
-1 MTKEIRKM
+1 MTKELRKM
-9 KIRALIIVVLEL
+9 KIRALFIVALEL
-21 LAASALA
+21 ISAAALA
-28 VIYFYDF
+28 VFYFYDF
-35 FGFRSLFLIEYLFAV
+35 FNFRDIYIIEYLFAT
-50 LAGALILNVLFVW
+50 LAGFVVINVLFIWVM
-63 IILIRLSKIRQKSD
+63 LVRLSKIRKKSD
-77 LKAAELIGADVQEA
+77 LKAAELIGNDVQEA
-91 YNFGM
+91 YKFGM

-101 VDENDI
+101 VDESDI
-107 VLWANDL
+107 VLWTNDL
-114 FKDRQIDLLD
+114 FQERQIDLLD

-130 QPKLRELHEAS
+130 QPNLRELHDAS
-141 PDMIVKI
+141 PDVVVKI
-148 EVNSRNYDIKYLS
+148 EVNSRNYDVKYLS

-240 NFASLTKMKNDHFSL
+240 NYSSLSRMKKDRFSL

-274 GLAHDFPDVIK
+274 GLAHDFPDVVK

-348 VIIMGHA
+348 VIIMGHTA
-355 QMDMDALG
+355 MDMDALG
-363 SCLGMRAVCEYCN
+363 ACLGMRAICEYCN

-383 DPKLVERKAKFALT
+383 DPKLLERKTKFALT
-397 GAFSREELARITVTP
+397 GAFSREELARITISP

-463 PVFSYIEPSASST
+463 PVFSYVEPSASST

-485 YSSANPKIELSA
+485 YSSANPRIEISP
-497 TYATL
+497 TYATI

-509 DTNFF
+509 DTTYF

-537 AIADDYLKD
+537 SVADDYLKD
-546 EFEEYSLITKIISTL
+546 EFEEYSLVTKIISTL

-568 VYCVADDDELIEQ
+568 VYCVAEESELIEIS
-581 ATLAKVANQCM
+581 TLAKVANQCM
-592 QMKGVNACFVI
+592 QMKGVNAAFVI

-635 FTAAGVIFKN
+635 FTMAGVSFKN
-645 MSIKRVEEKLLEV
+645 GTIKKAEEKLLEV
-658 LNEYLNDARSP
+658 LNEYLNDARSQ
-669 EPKAKGQS
+669 EQKARA

>member
-1 MTKEIRKM
+1 MTKELRKI
-9 KIRALIIVVLEL
+9 KIRALFIVALEL
-21 LAASALA
+21 ISAAALA
-28 VIYFYDF
+28 VFYFYNL
-35 FGFRSLFLIEYLFAV
+35 FGFRAIFIIEYLFAT
-50 LAGALILNVLFVW
+50 LAFLIIVNVLFIW
-63 IILIRLSKIRQKSD
+63 IVILRLSKIRKKND
-77 LKAAELIGADVQEA
+77 LKAAELIGNDVQEA
-91 YNFGM
+91 YKFGM

-107 VLWANDL
+107 VLWTNDL
-114 FKDRQIDLLD
+114 FQERQIDLLD
-124 INILEW
+124 VNILEW
-130 QPKLRELHEAS
+130 QPKLRELHDAS
-141 PDMIVKI
+141 PDVVVKI
-148 EVNSRNYDIKYLS
+148 EVNSRNYDVKYLS

-240 NFASLTKMKNDHFSL
+240 NFSSLNRMKKDRFSL

-311 DELIFF
+311 DELMFF

-348 VIIMGHA
+348 VIIMGHTA
-355 QMDMDALG
+355 MDMDALG
-363 SCLGMRAVCEYCN
+363 ACLGMRAICEYCN

-383 DPKLVERKAKFALT
+383 DPKLMERKAKFALT
-397 GAFSREELARITVTP
+397 GSFSREELARITISP

-463 PVFSYIEPSASST
+463 PVFSYVEPSASST

-485 YSSANPKIELSA
+485 YSSANPRIDISP

-502 MLSGIFL
+502 MLSGVFL
-509 DTNFF
+509 DTNYF

-537 AIADDYLKD
+537 SVADDYLKD
-546 EFEEYSLITKIISTL
+546 EFEEYSLVTKIISTL

-568 VYCVADDDELIEQ
+568 VYCVSEEGELIEQ

-592 QMKGVNACFVI
+592 QMKGVNAAFVI

-635 FTAAGVIFKN
+635 FTSAGVTFKN
-645 MSIKRVEEKLLEV
+645 TSIRKAEEKLLEV
-658 LNEYLNDARSP
+658 LNEYLNDARSQ
-669 EPKAKGQS
+669 EQKARS

>member
-1 MTKEIRKM
+1 MTKELRKM
-9 KIRALIIVVLEL
+9 KIRALFIIALEL
-21 LAASALA
+21 ISAAALA
-28 VIYFYDF
+28 VIYFYNF
-35 FGFRSLFLIEYLFAV
+35 FNFRDIFIIEYLFAT
-50 LAGALILNVLFVW
+50 LAGFVVINVLFIWVM
-63 IILIRLSKIRQKSD
+63 LIRLSKIRKKSD
-77 LKAAELIGADVQEA
+77 LKAAELIGNDVQEA
-91 YNFGM
+91 YKFGM

-107 VLWANDL
+107 VLWTNDL
-114 FKDRQIDLLD
+114 FQERQIDLLD
-124 INILEW
+124 INILDW
-130 QPKLRELHEAS
+130 QPNLRELHDAS
-141 PDMIVKI
+141 PDVVVKI
-148 EVNSRNYDIKYLS
+148 EVNSRNYDVKYLS

-240 NFASLTKMKNDHFSL
+240 NFTSLQRMKKDRFSL

-348 VIIMGHA
+348 VIIMGHTA
-355 QMDMDALG
+355 MDTDALG
-363 SCLGMRAVCEYCN
+363 ACLGMRAICEYCN

-383 DPKLVERKAKFALT
+383 DPKLMERKAKFAFT
-397 GAFSREELARITVTP
+397 GAFSREELARITISP
-412 SDSVDK
+412 SDSIDK

-463 PVFSYIEPSASST
+463 PVFSYVEPSASST

-485 YSSANPKIELSA
+485 YSSANPRIEISP
-497 TYATL
+497 TYATI

-509 DTNFF
+509 DTTYF

-537 AIADDYLKD
+537 SVADDYLKD
-546 EFEEYSLITKIISTL
+546 EFEEYSLVTKIISTL

-568 VYCVADDDELIEQ
+568 VYCVAEEGELIEV

-592 QMKGVNACFVI
+592 QMKGVNAAFVI
-603 GNTDEKETRISARSD
+603 GNTDEKETRVSARSD

-635 FTAAGVIFKN
+635 FTSAGVTFKN
-645 MSIKRVEEKLLEV
+645 GTIKKAEEKLLEV
-658 LNEYLNDARSP
+658 LNEYLNDARSQ
-669 EPKAKGQS
+669 EQKARV

>member
-1 MTKEIRKM
+1 MTKELRKM
-9 KIRALIIVVLEL
+9 KIRALFIVALEL
-21 LAASALA
+21 ISAAALA
-28 VIYFYDF
+28 VFYFYDF
-35 FGFRSLFLIEYLFAV
+35 FNFRDIYIIEYLFAT
-50 LAGALILNVLFVW
+50 LAGFVVINVLFIWVM
-63 IILIRLSKIRQKSD
+63 LVRLSKIRKKSD
-77 LKAAELIGADVQEA
+77 LKAAELIGNDVQEA
-91 YNFGM
+91 YKFGM

-107 VLWANDL
+107 VLWTNDL
-114 FKDRQIDLLD
+114 FQERQIDLLD

-130 QPKLRELHEAS
+130 QPNLRELHDAS
-141 PDMIVKI
+141 PDVVVKI
-148 EVNSRNYDIKYLS
+148 EVNSRNYDVKYLS

-240 NFASLTKMKNDHFSL
+240 NYSSLSRMKKDRFSL

-274 GLAHDFPDVIK
+274 GLAHDFPDVVK

-348 VIIMGHA
+348 VIIMGHTA
-355 QMDMDALG
+355 MDMDALG
-363 SCLGMRAVCEYCN
+363 ACLGMRAICEYCN

-383 DPKLVERKAKFALT
+383 DPKLLERKTKFALT
-397 GAFSREELARITVTP
+397 GAFSREELARITISP

-434 LTMAPKLLEKA
+434 LTMAPKLLEIA

-463 PVFSYIEPSASST
+463 PVFSYVEPSASST

-485 YSSANPKIELSA
+485 YSSANPRIEISP
-497 TYATL
+497 TYATI

-509 DTNFF
+509 DTTYF

-537 AIADDYLKD
+537 SVADDYLKD
-546 EFEEYSLITKIISTL
+546 EFEEYSLVTKIISTL

-568 VYCVADDDELIEQ
+568 VYCVAEESELIEIS
-581 ATLAKVANQCM
+581 TLAKVANQCM
-592 QMKGVNACFVI
+592 QMKGVNAAFVI

-635 FTAAGVIFKN
+635 FTMAGVSFKN
-645 MSIKRVEEKLLEV
+645 GTIKKAEEKLLEV
-658 LNEYLNDARSP
+658 LNEYLNDARSQ
-669 EPKAKGQS
+669 EQKARA

>member
-1 MTKEIRKM
+1 MTKELRKM
-9 KIRALIIVVLEL
+9 KIRALFIVALEL
-21 LAASALA
+21 ISVAALA
-28 VIYFYDF
+28 VFYFYDF
-35 FGFRSLFLIEYLFAV
+35 FNFRDIYIIEYLFAT
-50 LAGALILNVLFVW
+50 LAGFVVINVLFIWVM
-63 IILIRLSKIRQKSD
+63 LVRLSKIRKKSD
-77 LKAAELIGADVQEA
+77 LKAAELIGNDVQEA
-91 YNFGM
+91 YKFGM

-107 VLWANDL
+107 VLWTNDL
-114 FKDRQIDLLD
+114 FQERQIDLLD

-130 QPKLRELHEAS
+130 QPNLRELHDAS
-141 PDMIVKI
+141 PDVVVKI
-148 EVNSRNYDIKYLS
+148 EVNSRNYDVKYLS

-240 NFASLTKMKNDHFSL
+240 NYSSLTRMKKDRFSL

-274 GLAHDFPDVIK
+274 GLAHDFPDVVK

-348 VIIMGHA
+348 VIIMGHTA
-355 QMDMDALG
+355 MDMDALG
-363 SCLGMRAVCEYCN
+363 ACLGVRAICEYCN

-383 DPKLVERKAKFALT
+383 DPKLLERKTKFALT
-397 GAFSREELARITVTP
+397 GAFSREELARITISP

-463 PVFSYIEPSASST
+463 PVFSYVEPSASST

-485 YSSANPKIELSA
+485 YSSANPRIEISP
-497 TYATL
+497 TYATI

-509 DTNFF
+509 DTTYF

-537 AIADDYLKD
+537 SVADDYLKD
-546 EFEEYSLITKIISTL
+546 EFEEYSLVTKIISTL

-568 VYCVADDDELIEQ
+568 VYCVAEESELIEIS
-581 ATLAKVANQCM
+581 TLAKVANQCM
-592 QMKGVNACFVI
+592 QMKGVNAAFVI

-635 FTAAGVIFKN
+635 FTMAGVSFKN
-645 MSIKRVEEKLLEV
+645 GTIKKAEEKLLEV
-658 LNEYLNDARSP
+658 LNEYLNDARSQ
-669 EPKAKGQS
+669 EQKARA

>member
-1 MTKEIRKM
+1 MTKELRKM
-9 KIRALIIVVLEL
+9 KIRALFIVALEL
-21 LAASALA
+21 ISAAALA
-28 VIYFYDF
+28 FIYFYNF
-35 FGFRSLFLIEYLFAV
+35 FNFRDLFIIEYLFAT
-50 LAGALILNVLFVW
+50 LAGFVIINVLFIWVM
-63 IILIRLSKIRQKSD
+63 LLRLSKIRKKSD
-77 LKAAELIGADVQEA
+77 LKAAELIGNDVQEA
-91 YNFGM
+91 YKFGM

-107 VLWANDL
+107 VLWTNDL
-114 FKDRQIDLLD
+114 FQERQIDLLD
-124 INILEW
+124 INILDW
-130 QPKLRELHEAS
+130 QPKLRELHDAS
-141 PDMIVKI
+141 PDVVVKI
-148 EVNSRNYDIKYLS
+148 EVNSRNYDVKYLS

-240 NFASLTKMKNDHFSL
+240 NFTSLSRMKKDRFSL

-285 LNEMAGNAIDIAMSR
+285 LYEMAGNAIDIAMSR

-348 VIIMGHA
+348 VIIMGHTA
-355 QMDMDALG
+355 MDMDALG
-363 SCLGMRAVCEYCN
+363 ACLGMRAICEYCN

-383 DPKLVERKAKFALT
+383 DPKLMERKAKFAFT
-397 GAFSREELARITVTP
+397 GAFSREELARITISP
-412 SDSVDK
+412 SDSIDK

-423 LVIVCDVHRPS
+423 LVIICDVHRPS

-463 PVFSYIEPSASST
+463 PVFSYVEPSASST

-485 YSSANPKIELSA
+485 YSSANPRIEITP
-497 TYATL
+497 TYATI

-509 DTNFF
+509 DTTYF

-537 AIADDYLKD
+537 SIADDYLKD
-546 EFEEYSLITKIISTL
+546 EFEEYSLVTKIISTL

-568 VYCVADDDELIEQ
+568 VYCVAEEGELIET

-592 QMKGVNACFVI
+592 QMKGVNAAFVI
-603 GNTDEKETRISARSD
+603 GNTDEKETRISSRSD

-635 FTAAGVIFKN
+635 FASAGVTFKN
-645 MSIKRVEEKLLEV
+645 GTIKKAEEKLLEV
-658 LNEYLNDARSP
+658 LNEYLNDARSQ
-669 EPKAKGQS
+669 EQKARV

>member
-1 MTKEIRKM
+1 MTKELRKM
-9 KIRALIIVVLEL
+9 KIRALLIVALEL
-21 LAASALA
+21 ISAATLA
-28 VIYFYDF
+28 IFYFYNF
-35 FGFRSLFLIEYLFAV
+35 FGFRDLFAIEYLFAT
-50 LAGALILNVLFVW
+50 LALFIIVNVLFIWV
-63 IILIRLSKIRQKSD
+63 ILVRLSKIRKKSD
-77 LKAAELIGADVQEA
+77 LKAAELIGNDVQEA
-91 YNFGM
+91 YKFGM

-107 VLWANDL
+107 VLWTNDL
-114 FKDRQIDLLD
+114 FQERQIDLLD
-124 INILEW
+124 INITEW
-130 QPKLRELHEAS
+130 QPKLRELNDAS
-141 PDMIVKI
+141 PDVVVKI
-148 EVNSRNYDIKYLS
+148 EVNSRNYDVKFLS

-181 REQAPVLGIIM
+181 REQAPVLGIVM

-240 NFASLTKMKNDHFSL
+240 NYSSLTRMKNDRFSL

-311 DELIFF
+311 DELMFF

-348 VIIMGHA
+348 VIIMGHTA
-355 QMDMDALG
+355 MDMDALG
-363 SCLGMRAVCEYCN
+363 ACLGMRAICEYCN

-383 DPKLVERKAKFALT
+383 DPKLLERKAKFALT
-397 GAFSREELARITVTP
+397 GAFSREELARITITP

-423 LVIVCDVHRPS
+423 LVIVCEVHRPS

-463 PVFSYIEPSASST
+463 PVFSYVESSASST

-485 YSSANPKIELSA
+485 YSSANPRIDIPP

-509 DTNFF
+509 DTTYF

-537 AIADDYLKD
+537 SVADDYLKD
-546 EFEEYSLITKIISTL
+546 EFEEYSLVTKIISTL

-568 VYCVADDDELIEQ
+568 VYCVAEEGELIEQ
-581 ATLAKVANQCM
+581 ATLAKVANQCL
-592 QMKGVNACFVI
+592 QMKGVNAAFVI
-603 GNTDEKETRISARSD
+603 GNTDEKETRLSARSD

-635 FTAAGVIFKN
+635 FTAAGVSFKN
-645 MSIKRVEEKLLEV
+645 QTIKKAEEKLLEV
-658 LNEYLNDARSP
+658 LNEYLNDARSQ
-669 EPKAKGQS
+669 EQKART

>member
-1 MTKEIRKM
+1 MTKELRKM
-9 KIRALIIVVLEL
+9 KIRALFIVALEL
-21 LAASALA
+21 ISAAALA
-28 VIYFYDF
+28 VFYFYDF
-35 FGFRSLFLIEYLFAV
+35 FNFRDIYIIEYLFAT
-50 LAGALILNVLFVW
+50 LAGFVVINVLFIWVM
-63 IILIRLSKIRQKSD
+63 LVRLSKIRKKSD
-77 LKAAELIGADVQEA
+77 LKAAELIGNDVQEA
-91 YNFGM
+91 YKFGM

-107 VLWANDL
+107 VLWTNDL
-114 FKDRQIDLLD
+114 FQERQIDLLD

-130 QPKLRELHEAS
+130 QPNLRELHDAS
-141 PDMIVKI
+141 PDVVVKI
-148 EVNSRNYDIKYLS
+148 EVNSRNYDVKYLS

-240 NFASLTKMKNDHFSL
+240 NYSSLSRMKKDRFSL

-274 GLAHDFPDVIK
+274 GLAHDFPDVVK

-348 VIIMGHA
+348 VIIMGHTA
-355 QMDMDALG
+355 MDMDALG
-363 SCLGMRAVCEYCN
+363 ACLGMRAICEYCN

-383 DPKLVERKAKFALT
+383 DPKLLERKTKFALT
-397 GAFSREELARITVTP
+397 GAFSREELARITISP

-463 PVFSYIEPSASST
+463 PVFSYVEPSASST

-485 YSSANPKIELSA
+485 YSSANPRIEISP
-497 TYATL
+497 TYATI

-509 DTNFF
+509 DTTYF

-537 AIADDYLKD
+537 SVADDYLKD
-546 EFEEYSLITKIISTL
+546 EFEE
-561 KTPHYGV
+561 
-568 VYCVADDDELIEQ
+568 
-581 ATLAKVANQCM
+581 
-592 QMKGVNACFVI
+592 
-603 GNTDEKETRISARSD
+603 
-618 GTINVQMLAEK
+618 
-629 MFGGGH
+629 
-635 FTAAGVIFKN
+635 
-645 MSIKRVEEKLLEV
+645 
-658 LNEYLNDARSP
+658 
-669 EPKAKGQS
+669 

>member
-1 MTKEIRKM
+1 M
-9 KIRALIIVVLEL
+9 KIRALFIVALEL
-21 LAASALA
+21 ISAAALA
-28 VIYFYDF
+28 VFYFYDF
-35 FGFRSLFLIEYLFAV
+35 FNFRDIYIIEYLFAT
-50 LAGALILNVLFVW
+50 LAGFVVINVLFIWVM
-63 IILIRLSKIRQKSD
+63 LVRLSKIRKKSD
-77 LKAAELIGADVQEA
+77 LKAAELIGNDVQEA
-91 YNFGM
+91 YKFGM

-107 VLWANDL
+107 VLWTNDL
-114 FKDRQIDLLD
+114 FQERQIDLLD

-130 QPKLRELHEAS
+130 QPNLRELHDAS
-141 PDMIVKI
+141 PDVVVKI
-148 EVNSRNYDIKYLS
+148 EVNSRNYDVKYLS

-240 NFASLTKMKNDHFSL
+240 NYSSLNRMKKDRFSL

-274 GLAHDFPDVIK
+274 GLAHDFPDVVK

-317 GGKSEAQEKR
+317 GCKSEAQEKR

-348 VIIMGHA
+348 VIIMGHTA
-355 QMDMDALG
+355 MDMDALG
-363 SCLGMRAVCEYCN
+363 ACLGMRAICEYCN

-383 DPKLVERKAKFALT
+383 DPKLLERKTKFALT
-397 GAFSREELARITVTP
+397 GAFSREELARITISP

-463 PVFSYIEPSASST
+463 PVFSYVEPSASST

-485 YSSANPKIELSA
+485 YSSANPRIEISP
-497 TYATL
+497 TYATI

-509 DTNFF
+509 DTTYF

-537 AIADDYLKD
+537 SVADDYLKD
-546 EFEEYSLITKIISTL
+546 EFEEYSLVTKIISTL

-568 VYCVADDDELIEQ
+568 VYCVAEESELIEIS
-581 ATLAKVANQCM
+581 TLAKVANQCM
-592 QMKGVNACFVI
+592 QMKGVNAAFVI

-635 FTAAGVIFKN
+635 FTMAGVSFKN
-645 MSIKRVEEKLLEV
+645 GTIKKAEEKLLEV
-658 LNEYLNDARSP
+658 LNEYLNDARSQ
-669 EPKAKGQS
+669 EQKARA

>member
-1 MTKEIRKM
+1 GF
-9 KIRALIIVVLEL
+9 VV
-21 LAASALA
+21 
-28 VIYFYDF
+28 I
-35 FGFRSLFLIEYLFAV
+35 
-50 LAGALILNVLFVW
+50 NVLFIWVM
-63 IILIRLSKIRQKSD
+63 LIRLSKIRKKSD
-77 LKAAELIGADVQEA
+77 LKAAELIGNDVQEA
-91 YNFGM
+91 YKSGM

-107 VLWANDL
+107 VLWTNDL
-114 FKDRQIDLLD
+114 FQERQIDLLD
-124 INILEW
+124 INILDW
-130 QPKLRELHEAS
+130 QPNLRELHDAS
-141 PDMIVKI
+141 PDVVVKI
-148 EVNSRNYDIKYLS
+148 EVNSRNYDVKYLS

-240 NFASLTKMKNDHFSL
+240 NFTSLQRMKKDRFSL

-348 VIIMGHA
+348 VIIMGHTA
-355 QMDMDALG
+355 MDMDALG
-363 SCLGMRAVCEYCN
+363 ACLGMRAICEYCN

-383 DPKLVERKAKFALT
+383 DPKLMERKAKFAFT
-397 GAFSREELARITVTP
+397 GAFSREELARITISP
-412 SDSVDK
+412 SDSIDK

-463 PVFSYIEPSASST
+463 PVFSYVEPSASST

-485 YSSANPKIELSA
+485 YSSANPRIEISP
-497 TYATL
+497 TYATI
-502 MLSGIFL
+502 MLSGVFL
-509 DTNFF
+509 DTTYF

-537 AIADDYLKD
+537 SVADDYLKD
-546 EFEEYSLITKIISTL
+546 EFEEYSLVTKIISTL

-568 VYCVADDDELIEQ
+568 VYCVAEEGELIEV

-592 QMKGVNACFVI
+592 QMKGVNAAFVI
-603 GNTDEKETRISARSD
+603 GNTDEKETRVSARSD

-635 FTAAGVIFKN
+635 FTSAGVTFKN
-645 MSIKRVEEKLLEV
+645 GTIKKAEEKLLEV
-658 LNEYLNDARSP
+658 LNEYLNDARSQ
-669 EPKAKGQS
+669 EQKARV

>member
-1 MTKEIRKM
+1 MTKELRKI
-9 KIRALIIVVLEL
+9 KIRALFIVTLEL
-21 LAASALA
+21 ISAAALA
-28 VIYFYDF
+28 VFYFYNL
-35 FGFRSLFLIEYLFAV
+35 FGFRDIFIIEYLFAT
-50 LAGALILNVLFVW
+50 LAFFIIVNVLFIW
-63 IILIRLSKIRQKSD
+63 IIILRLSKIRKKND
-77 LKAAELIGADVQEA
+77 LKAAELIGNDVQEA
-91 YNFGM
+91 YKFGM

-107 VLWANDL
+107 VLWTNDL
-114 FKDRQIDLLD
+114 FQERQIDLLD
-124 INILEW
+124 VNILEW
-130 QPKLRELHEAS
+130 QPKLRELHDAS
-141 PDMIVKI
+141 PDVVVKI
-148 EVNSRNYDIKYLS
+148 EVNSRNYDVKYLS

-240 NFASLTKMKNDHFSL
+240 NFSSLNRMKKDRFSL

-311 DELIFF
+311 DELMFF

-348 VIIMGHA
+348 VIIMGHTA
-355 QMDMDALG
+355 MDMDALG
-363 SCLGMRAVCEYCN
+363 ACLGMRAICEYCN

-383 DPKLVERKAKFALT
+383 DPKLMERKAKFALT
-397 GAFSREELARITVTP
+397 GSFSREELARITISP

-463 PVFSYIEPSASST
+463 PVFSYVEPSASST

-485 YSSANPKIELSA
+485 YSSANPRIDISP

-502 MLSGIFL
+502 MLSGVFL
-509 DTNFF
+509 DTNYF

-537 AIADDYLKD
+537 SVADDYLKD
-546 EFEEYSLITKIISTL
+546 EFEEYSLVTKIISTL

-568 VYCVADDDELIEQ
+568 VYCVSEEGELIEQ

-592 QMKGVNACFVI
+592 QMKGVNAAFVI

-635 FTAAGVIFKN
+635 FTSAGVTFKN
-645 MSIKRVEEKLLEV
+645 TSIRKAEEKLLEV
-658 LNEYLNDARSP
+658 LNEYLNDARSQDQ
-669 EPKAKGQS
+669 KARS

>member
-1 MTKEIRKM
+1 MTKELRKI
-9 KIRALIIVVLEL
+9 KIRALFIVALEL
-21 LAASALA
+21 ISAAALA
-28 VIYFYDF
+28 VFYFYNL
-35 FGFRSLFLIEYLFAV
+35 FGFRDIFILEYIFATLAFLIIV
-50 LAGALILNVLFVW
+50 NVLFIW
-63 IILIRLSKIRQKSD
+63 IVILRLSKIRKKND
-77 LKAAELIGADVQEA
+77 LKAAELIGNDVQEA
-91 YNFGM
+91 YKFGM

-107 VLWANDL
+107 VLWTNDL
-114 FKDRQIDLLD
+114 FQERQIDLLD
-124 INILEW
+124 VNILEW
-130 QPKLRELHEAS
+130 QPKLRELHDAS
-141 PDMIVKI
+141 PDVVVKI
-148 EVNSRNYDIKYLS
+148 EVNSRNYDVKYLS

-240 NFASLTKMKNDHFSL
+240 NFSSLNRMKKDRFSL

-311 DELIFF
+311 DELMFF

-348 VIIMGHA
+348 VIIMGHTA
-355 QMDMDALG
+355 MDMDALG
-363 SCLGMRAVCEYCN
+363 ACLGMRAICEYCN

-383 DPKLVERKAKFALT
+383 DPKLMERKAKFALT
-397 GAFSREELARITVTP
+397 GSFSREELARITISP

-463 PVFSYIEPSASST
+463 PVFSYVEPSASST

-485 YSSANPKIELSA
+485 YSSANPRIDISP

-502 MLSGIFL
+502 MLSGVFL
-509 DTNFF
+509 DTNYF

-537 AIADDYLKD
+537 SVADDYLKD
-546 EFEEYSLITKIISTL
+546 EFEEYSLVTKIISTL

-568 VYCVADDDELIEQ
+568 VYCVSEEGELIEQ

-592 QMKGVNACFVI
+592 QMKGVNAAFVI

-635 FTAAGVIFKN
+635 FTSAGVTFKN
-645 MSIKRVEEKLLEV
+645 TSIRKAEEKLLEV
-658 LNEYLNDARSP
+658 LNEYLNDARSQ
-669 EPKAKGQS
+669 EQKARS

>member
-1 MTKEIRKM
+1 MTKELRKM
-9 KIRALIIVVLEL
+9 KIRALFIVALEL
-21 LAASALA
+21 ISAAALA
-28 VIYFYDF
+28 VFYFYDF
-35 FGFRSLFLIEYLFAV
+35 FNFRDIYIIEYLFAT
-50 LAGALILNVLFVW
+50 LAGFVVINVLFIWVM
-63 IILIRLSKIRQKSD
+63 LVRLSKIRKKSD
-77 LKAAELIGADVQEA
+77 LKAAELIGNDVQEA
-91 YNFGM
+91 YKFGM

-107 VLWANDL
+107 VLWTNDL
-114 FKDRQIDLLD
+114 FQERQIDLLD

-130 QPKLRELHEAS
+130 QPNLRELHDAS
-141 PDMIVKI
+141 PDVVVKI
-148 EVNSRNYDIKYLS
+148 EVNSRNYDVKYLS

-240 NFASLTKMKNDHFSL
+240 NYSSLSRMKKDRFSL

-274 GLAHDFPDVIK
+274 GLAHDFPDVVK
-285 LNEMAGNAIDIAMSR
+285 LNEMAGNAIDIAISR

-348 VIIMGHA
+348 VIIMGHTA
-355 QMDMDALG
+355 MDMDALG
-363 SCLGMRAVCEYCN
+363 ACLGMRAICEYCN

-383 DPKLVERKAKFALT
+383 DPKLLERKTKFALT
-397 GAFSREELARITVTP
+397 GAFSREELARITISP

-463 PVFSYIEPSASST
+463 PVFSYVEPSASST

-485 YSSANPKIELSA
+485 YSSANPRIEISP
-497 TYATL
+497 TYATI

-509 DTNFF
+509 DTTYF

-537 AIADDYLKD
+537 SVADDYLKD
-546 EFEEYSLITKIISTL
+546 EFEEYSLVTKIISTL

-568 VYCVADDDELIEQ
+568 VYCVAEESELIEIS
-581 ATLAKVANQCM
+581 TLAKVANQCM
-592 QMKGVNACFVI
+592 QMKGVNAAFVI

-635 FTAAGVIFKN
+635 FTMAGVSFKN
-645 MSIKRVEEKLLEV
+645 GTIKKAEEKLLEV
-658 LNEYLNDARSP
+658 LNEYLNDARSQ
-669 EPKAKGQS
+669 EQKARA

>member
-1 MTKEIRKM
+1 MTKELRKM
-9 KIRALIIVVLEL
+9 KIRALFIVALEL
-21 LAASALA
+21 ISAAALA
-28 VIYFYDF
+28 VFYFYDF
-35 FGFRSLFLIEYLFAV
+35 FNFRDIYIIEYLFAT
-50 LAGALILNVLFVW
+50 LAGFVVINVLFIWVM
-63 IILIRLSKIRQKSD
+63 LVRLSKIRKKSD
-77 LKAAELIGADVQEA
+77 LKAAELIGNDVQEA
-91 YNFGM
+91 YKFGM

-101 VDENDI
+101 VDESDI
-107 VLWANDL
+107 VLWTNDL
-114 FKDRQIDLLD
+114 FQERQIDLLD

-130 QPKLRELHEAS
+130 QPNLRELHDAS
-141 PDMIVKI
+141 PDVVVKI
-148 EVNSRNYDIKYLS
+148 EVNSRNYDVKYLS

-240 NFASLTKMKNDHFSL
+240 NYSSLSRMKKDRFSL

-274 GLAHDFPDVIK
+274 GLAHDFPDVVK
-285 LNEMAGNAIDIAMSR
+285 LNEMAGNAIDIAISR

-348 VIIMGHA
+348 VIIMGHTA
-355 QMDMDALG
+355 MDMDALG
-363 SCLGMRAVCEYCN
+363 ACLGMRAICEYCN

-383 DPKLVERKAKFALT
+383 DPKLLERKTKFALT
-397 GAFSREELARITVTP
+397 GAFSREELARITISP

-463 PVFSYIEPSASST
+463 PVFSYVEPSASST

-485 YSSANPKIELSA
+485 YSSANPRIEISP
-497 TYATL
+497 TYATI

-509 DTNFF
+509 DTTYF

-537 AIADDYLKD
+537 SVADDYLKD
-546 EFEEYSLITKIISTL
+546 EFEEYSLVTKIISTL

-568 VYCVADDDELIEQ
+568 VYCVAEESELIEIS
-581 ATLAKVANQCM
+581 TLAKVANQCM
-592 QMKGVNACFVI
+592 QMKGVNAAFVI

-635 FTAAGVIFKN
+635 FTMAGVSFKN
-645 MSIKRVEEKLLEV
+645 GTIKKAEEKLLEV
-658 LNEYLNDARSP
+658 LNEYLNDARSQ
-669 EPKAKGQS
+669 EQKARA

>member
-1 MTKEIRKM
+1 MTKELRKM
-9 KIRALIIVVLEL
+9 KIRALFIVALEL
-21 LAASALA
+21 ISVAALA
-28 VIYFYDF
+28 VFYFYDF
-35 FGFRSLFLIEYLFAV
+35 FNFRDIYIIEYLFAT
-50 LAGALILNVLFVW
+50 LAGFVVINVLFIWVM
-63 IILIRLSKIRQKSD
+63 LVRLSKIRKKSD
-77 LKAAELIGADVQEA
+77 LKAAELIGNDVQEA
-91 YNFGM
+91 YKFGM

-107 VLWANDL
+107 VLWTNDL
-114 FKDRQIDLLD
+114 FQERQIDLLD

-130 QPKLRELHEAS
+130 QPNLRELHDAS
-141 PDMIVKI
+141 PDVVVKI
-148 EVNSRNYDIKYLS
+148 EVNSRNYDVKYLS

-240 NFASLTKMKNDHFSL
+240 NYSSLSRMKKDRFSL

-274 GLAHDFPDVIK
+274 GLAHDFPDVVK

-336 DSVLSLIKNSSN
+336 DSVLSSIKNSSN
-348 VIIMGHA
+348 VIIMGHTA
-355 QMDMDALG
+355 MDMDALG
-363 SCLGMRAVCEYCN
+363 ACLGMRAICEYCN

-383 DPKLVERKAKFALT
+383 DPKLLERKTKFALT
-397 GAFSREELARITVTP
+397 GAFSREELARITISP

-463 PVFSYIEPSASST
+463 PVFSYVEPSASST

-485 YSSANPKIELSA
+485 YSSANPRIEISP
-497 TYATL
+497 TYATI

-509 DTNFF
+509 DTTYF

-537 AIADDYLKD
+537 SVADDYLKD
-546 EFEEYSLITKIISTL
+546 EFEEYSLVTKIISTL

-568 VYCVADDDELIEQ
+568 VYCVAEESELIEIS
-581 ATLAKVANQCM
+581 TLAKVANQCM
-592 QMKGVNACFVI
+592 QMKGVNAAFVI

-635 FTAAGVIFKN
+635 FTMAGVSFKN
-645 MSIKRVEEKLLEV
+645 GTIKKAEEKLLEV
-658 LNEYLNDARSP
+658 LNEYLNDARSQ
-669 EPKAKGQS
+669 EQKARA